1 MIFNPV
7 VQGES
12 SQPMKW
18 LDIPLGDGTVIYRPY
33 GPSADN
39 AIIVIQDVDASES
52 ACVFVDFQNK
62 IITNPGG
69 SNISLYNVNFDDK
82 EIEFEFSPGS
92 VVAAHALEN
101 PGISIS

>member
-18 LDIPLGDGTVIYRPY
+18 LDIPLEDETVLYDT
-33 GPSADN
+33 SVDS
-39 AIIVIQDVDASES
+39 AIIVIQDVDAAES
-52 ACVFVDFQNK
+52 ACVFVDFPNN

-69 SNISLYNVNFDDK
+69 SNISLSSVDFDNRQ
-82 EIEFEFSPGS
+82 ITFQFSPGS

-101 PGISIS
+101 PGVPIS

>member
-1 MIFNPV
+1 MIQNQV

-18 LDIPLGDGTVIYRPY
+18 LDIPFEDETVIYNS
-33 GPSADN
+33 GADN

-52 ACVFVDFQNK
+52 ACVFVDFPNT

-69 SNISLYNVNFDDK
+69 SNISLSEVDFDNK
-82 EIEFEFSPGS
+82 RIMFQFSPGS
-92 VVAAHALEN
+92 VVAAHVLEN
-101 PGISIS
+101 SGISIS